1 MADDGEDVGGWNYL
15 TGGGND
21 VAEEGLA
28 ADLVQDFGT
37 AGFEAGAFAGGHDD
51 YGQF

>member
-1 MADDGEDVGGWNYL
+1 
-15 TGGGND
+15 

-28 ADLVQDFGT
+28 ADLVKDFGA

-51 YGQF
+51 DGEI